1 MLLEGQQY
9 SHYRLVRL
17 LKQGGMGQVYQ
28 AEDTSLQR
36 QVAIKVIRTDFAQA
50 ADQGAVQEAAQLFA
64 REARAIAQLDHP
76 HILPLY
82 DSGEEYI
89 NATKVMYMVMPLRP
103 EGSFADWLRTYTG
116 GVSLPLAGVERVV
129 RQAAEALQHAH
140 DREIIHKD
148 VKPSNFLVR
157 EHTDHLS
164 QLNLQLADFGV
175 AKVMRLTSD
184 SQVIRG
190 TPGYMAPEQWNGH
203 PVPATDQYALAVMA
217 YELLTGHY
225 PFKGR
230 GYQQLWYQHT
240 QMTPVPPSTINPSIP
255 HAVDE
260 VLLRALAKNPAS
272 RFPSI
277 TAFARAFRQ
286 AVINSGQISHT
297 LKISSFEAQRGI
309 NKLVTLPDGR
319 QITVSVP
326 AGVSQGQVIRM
337 ENYGHPTTY
346 DGPKG
351 ALLVSVA
358 IAPFVGEMIDWS
370 VDHIAPT
377 VPFLPPTEKERPS
390 RPPFVP
396 TPQPPSSTHR
406 SKRPLKFVG
415 LLGFL
420 ALTIISCSALFTRMQ
435 ENTISNAHAIATF
448 SAAGATATKTA
459 AQANAT
465 ATESAVSAS
474 TATAQTQA
482 TMTIQQANPYP
493 SYLPGSGQLAL
504 YDPLKDDSKGYQWLP
519 PKPLPLPPANGNCVF
534 KNAGLDASV
543 NGNNNYVVYFHPCIT
558 TNTDFSDFAYEVH
571 MTLLAGDC
579 GGVSFRGR
587 GDAFYY
593 FVICQDGRYRVVK
606 YMQDPGLGVTPTPSL
621 NPVLRDLSSQFINM
635 SLNQDNLITIW
646 AKGSTIKL
654 YVNEQLIDT
663 IQDPS
668 YSTGQIGVLVKSW
681 NLNTLTEAVFS
692 DARVWNLQ

>member
-36 QVAIKVIRTDFAQA
+36 QVAIKVIRTDFAHT

-103 EGSFADWLRTYTG
+103 EGSFADWLRAYTG

-203 PVPATDQYALAVMA
+203 PVPATDQYALAVMT

-230 GYQQLWYQHT
+230 GYQQLWYQHM
-240 QMTPVPPSTINPSIP
+240 QMTPVPPSAINPSIP

-286 AVINSGQISHT
+286 AVISNGHISQT
-297 LKISSFEAQRGI
+297 LTISSFEAQRGI
-309 NKLVTLPDGR
+309 NKLVMLPDGR
-319 QITVSVP
+319 QVTVSIP

-337 ENYGHPTTY
+337 ENYGRPTTY

-351 ALLVSVA
+351 ALLVTVT
-358 IAPFVGEMIDWS
+358 IAPFAEEMINWS
-370 VDHIAPT
+370 VDHKAPT
-377 VPFLPPTEKERPS
+377 VPLLPPTEKEIPS
-390 RPPFVP
+390 RPPFAP
-396 TPQPPSSTHR
+396 PQTPLRTRQ
-406 SKRPLKFVG
+406 SKRPLRFVG
-415 LLGFL
+415 LLGLL
-420 ALTIISCSALFTRMQ
+420 ALTLFSCSALFTRMQ
-435 ENTISNAHAIATF
+435 ENTISNAHAVATF
-448 SAAGATATKTA
+448 SASATAAAQTA
-459 AQANAT
+459 AKANAT
-465 ATESAVSAS
+465 ATESAVTAS

-482 TMTIQQANPYP
+482 TMTIQEENPYP
-493 SYLPGSGQLAL
+493 SYLPAGGGQLAL

-519 PKPLPLPPANGNCVF
+519 ATPLSLPASNGNCAF
-534 KNAGLDASV
+534 KNGGLDASV
-543 NGNNNYVVYFHPCIT
+543 DGNSNYVVYFHPCIT
-558 TNTDFSDFAYEVH
+558 NTNFSDFVYEVH

-579 GGVSFRGR
+579 GGVSFRGH
-587 GDAFYY
+587 GGAFYY
-593 FVICQDGRYRVVK
+593 FIICQDGRYRVVK
-606 YMQDPGLGVTPTPSL
+606 YTQDPGVGVTPTPSL

-646 AKGSTIKL
+646 AKGPVIKL
-654 YVNEQLIDT
+654 YVNQQSIDT
-663 IQDPS
+663 IQDSS
-668 YSTGQIGVLVKSW
+668 YSTGEIGVLVKSW
-681 NLNTLTEAVFS
+681 NLNTLTNAVFS
-692 DARVWNLQ
+692 NARVWNLQ